1 MICSSVIREGA
12 GGAAPA
18 GIATPRA
25 RRARKAGTKVR
36 PDRTAQ
42 RSLCMGGRLRRAAVE
57 GSGCTAGKSSTAGL
71 FPIECRGRV
80 NSVAAFETSEVAGT
94 SPDFADPLRI
104 LVVEDDPES
113 LQMMGVLLGIWGH
126 ETTLTEAGPAA
137 LAAVG
142 AAMPDV
148 ILLDLGLPGMD
159 GFEVARSVRRLPGGG
174 ESVPIV
180 AVTAFRGEEHQRQ
193 AREAGFN
200 RYLMKPVDL
209 DSLRQVLAQIHPHPQ
224 A

>member
-1 MICSSVIREGA
+1 
-12 GGAAPA
+12 
-18 GIATPRA
+18 
-25 RRARKAGTKVR
+25 
-36 PDRTAQ
+36 
-42 RSLCMGGRLRRAAVE
+42 
-57 GSGCTAGKSSTAGL
+57 
-71 FPIECRGRV
+71 
-80 NSVAAFETSEVAGT
+80 VAAFETSEVAGT